1 VSGVGLGP
9 AGEGQEALPS
19 AAKSANFMVTPMEWL
34 AGPDQP
40 TGPDLDAQRGEER
53 FRGRVEA

>member
-1 VSGVGLGP
+1 MVQVRHQQQGLTVAAVIVGYVDH
-9 AGEGQEALPS
+9 AT
-19 AAKSANFMVTPMEWL
+19 ANAL